1 MTSEMTLADYWRIV
15 KRRFGYIIVPLL
27 AVMIGAHYYANSLPE
42 IYATS
47 ARIEIQKN
55 TIRQGMGLQR
65 SFVSPVE
72 KSTLEL
78 LAKSDPV
85 SQLAARKLQ
94 EGRNSPYRNQ
104 DAKDLAASIKGTVS
118 VSSLENSNILEVSA
132 TGRDRQLITDYCNAY
147 AEAAVEHYDMERRK
161 SVDELRSFLTGQ
173 IEIYNQRVQ
182 VLEDSLMQKKGV
194 PGYSDDKIQ
203 PWMNSGYDAA
213 AHLEEIER
221 QLRELDEAEA
231 TLTAQKRALDQ
242 ALNGGDV
249 EAVVGVINDPLLTT
263 TWQQLMQKR
272 AELTSLLARFTPSYP
287 SVVRARED
295 VMALEQRVMGKVQTL
310 GKTRRAEL
318 EERGEKI
325 AATRMGLI
333 VEQDATAKAIKALP
347 DRLRE
352 ERGLERQLRVATS
365 VAEMFRSRLDDL
377 NISLSTPSDKLSLL
391 DRAKCPDVP
400 IAPEK
405 RNILT
410 IGSVIGLL
418 LGLALAFLIEAVD
431 TSLTAL
437 RDVERV
443 VGKPI
448 LAVIPKIRIAPEK
461 YADKVA
467 PSVKRE
473 LMRNVPLLVDQRS
486 PAAEA
491 YRTLRTVLQS
501 KFFASGFKSLLVTS
515 ATPQEGKTTTIVNL
529 SLACADAG
537 RKTILVGANMRHPVL
552 GRHFPIDRSR
562 GLHEVLLGRMALDEV
577 IQSTGYENLSI
588 IDSGSFA
595 RRPAELLVRREFEAM
610 LAQLKERYDVVLVD
624 SPPTLPVADAATI
637 APKVDGVLL
646 VYLVS
651 VSPRDALL
659 RCRQTIEEVGGN
671 IVGVVFNDV
680 WGASQADY
688 AGYYYYH
695 KYASDEFSRL

>member
-42 IYATS
+42 VYSTC

-55 TIRQGMGLQR
+55 TIRQGIGLQR
-65 SFVSPVE
+65 AFVSPVE
-72 KSTLEL
+72 KSTLEM
-78 LAKSDPV
+78 LANSVPV

-94 EGRNSPYRNQ
+94 EPKNSPYRNQ
-104 DAKDLAASIKGTVS
+104 DLKDLADSIKGMVS
-118 VSSLENSNILEVSA
+118 VSSLEKSNILEVSA
-132 TGRDRQLITDYCNAY
+132 AGRDRQLITDYCNAY
-147 AEAAVEHYDMERRK
+147 ADAAVEHYDMERRK
-161 SVDELRSFLTGQ
+161 SVDELRGYLTLQ
-173 IEIYNQRVQ
+173 IDKYNETVRQ
-182 VLEDSLMQKKGV
+182 LEDALMQQKGV
-194 PGYSDDKIQ
+194 PGFGDSKIK
-203 PWMNSGYDAA
+203 PWMNSGYDVAS
-213 AHLEEIER
+213 HLEDLDR
-221 QLRELDEAEA
+221 GLQELDEAEA
-231 TLTAQKRALDQ
+231 TLTTQKRALDN

-249 EAVVGVINDPLLTT
+249 EAVVGVINDPSLTA
-263 TWQQLMQKR
+263 TWQQLLQKR
-272 AELTSLLARFTPSYP
+272 AELTALLARFTPSYP

-295 VMALEQRVMGKVQTL
+295 VMALEQRVVSKVQTL

-318 EERGEKI
+318 ETRGEKMATTRI
-325 AATRMGLI
+325 GLTMERAATA
-333 VEQDATAKAIKALP
+333 EALRTLP
-347 DRLRE
+347 ERLRM

-365 VAEMFRSRLDDL
+365 VAEMFRAKVDDL
-377 NISLSTPSDKLSLL
+377 NITLETPSDKLSLVEKAP
-391 DRAKCPDVP
+391 RPESP

-405 RNILT
+405 GNILT

-562 GLHEVLLGRMALDEV
+562 GLHEVLLGRMAIDEV

-595 RRPAELLVRREFEAM
+595 RRPAELLVRREFESL
-610 LAQLKERYDVVLVD
+610 LAQLKERYDIVLVD

-637 APKVDGVLL
+637 APKVDGVML

-659 RCRQTIEEVGGN
+659 RCRQTLEEVGGN